1 MIYLL
6 IFVASLFVTYLI
18 RMYALKKSLLAT
30 VNERSS
36 HTTPT
41 PHGGGIAI
49 ALTWFGGL
57 IYLFTCKVLEP
68 SLFYAL
74 MCGSVLSLVSYADD
88 LYELSPKLRLLVQA
102 GVSVAGL
109 YALGGLERID
119 FGFWMIENPL
129 VTNTLAFLGIMWF
142 INLYNFLDGIDG
154 LERIDFGFWM
164 IENPLV
170 TNTLAFLGIM
180 WFINLYNFLDGI
192 DGYAGSE
199 AIFLGLSG
207 WFLFGGDHFLVLI
220 ASVAGFLVWNWHR
233 AKIFMGD
240 VGSTL
245 LGYTVA
251 IFALYYQNSGFSI
264 FIWIILFG
272 LFWFDATLTL
282 IRRYQNHEKLSQA
295 HRKHAYQRLV
305 QSGILHDRVVV
316 LALGINLVLV
326 ILGYSAFVQPS
337 NTMGYFV
344 VAVLVLYGA
353 MKSVDKRKKFE

>member
-1 MIYLL
+1 MIY
-6 IFVASLFVTYLI
+6 IFLFLCSLFLTYLI
-18 RMYALKKSLLAT
+18 RTYALKKSLLAT

-57 IYLFTCKVLEP
+57 IYLFTCKEIEP

-74 MCGSVLSLVSYADD
+74 MCGSLLSLVSYADD

-102 GVSVAGL
+102 MVSIAGL
-109 YALGGLERID
+109 YALGGLSCID
-119 FGFWMIENPL
+119 FGFWMLENPL
-129 VTNTLAFLGIMWF
+129 L
-142 INLYNFLDGIDG
+142 
-154 LERIDFGFWM
+154 
-164 IENPLV
+164 

-207 WFLFGGDHFLVLI
+207 WLLFSGDHFFVLI
-220 ASVAGFLVWNWHR
+220 ASVAGFLVWNWHK

-251 IFALYYQNSGFSI
+251 IFSIYYQNNGVSLFV
-264 FIWIILFG
+264 WIILFG

-282 IRRYQNHEKLSQA
+282 IRRYKNREKLSQA

-305 QSGILHDRVVV
+305 QSGMPHDRVVV
-316 LALGINLVLV
+316 FALGINLILV
-326 ILGYSAFVQPS
+326 ILGYSAFTQPS
-337 NTMGYFV
+337 NVIGYFT
-344 VAVLVLYGA
+344 VAVLVLYGT
-353 MKSVDKRKKFE
+353 MKIVDQRKKFE

>member
-1 MIYLL
+1 MTY
-6 IFVASLFVTYLI
+6 IFIFLSSLFLTYLI
-18 RMYALKKSLLAT
+18 RTYALKKSLLAK

-49 ALTWFGGL
+49 AVTWFFGL
-57 IYLFTCKVLEP
+57 IYLFTCKAIAP

-74 MCGSVLSLVSYADD
+74 VCGSLLSIVSYCDD
-88 LYELSPKLRLLVQA
+88 LYELSPKLRLFVQA
-102 GVSVAGL
+102 IVSMAGL
-109 YALGGLERID
+109 YALGGLSRID
-119 FGFWMIENPL
+119 FGFWMLENPL
-129 VTNTLAFLGIMWF
+129 ITNALAFF
-142 INLYNFLDGIDG
+142 
-154 LERIDFGFWM
+154 
-164 IENPLV
+164 
-170 TNTLAFLGIM
+170 GIM

-199 AIFLGLSG
+199 AIFLAMAG
-207 WFLFGGDHFLVLI
+207 WLLFGGDHFLILG
-220 ASVAGFLVWNWHR
+220 ASVAGFLVWNWHK

-245 LGYTVA
+245 LGYTIS
-251 IFALYYQNSGFSI
+251 IFALYYQNNGVSI
-264 FIWIILFG
+264 FVWLILFG

-282 IRRYQNHEKLSQA
+282 VRRYRNKEKLSLA

-305 QSGILHDRVVV
+305 QSGISHDYVVFF
-316 LALGINLVLV
+316 ALCINLVLL

-337 NTMGYFV
+337 GSMGYFT

-353 MKSVDKRKKFE
+353 MKIVDKRKKFE

>member
-1 MIYLL
+1 MIYLFL
-6 IFVASLFVTYLI
+6 FLFSLFLTYFI
-18 RMYALKKSLLAT
+18 RSFAVKKSLLALP
-30 VNERSS
+30 NERSS
-36 HTTPT
+36 HTVPT

-49 ALTWFGGL
+49 ALTWFLGL
-57 IYLFTCKVLEP
+57 IYLFTCRAIEP

-74 MCGSVLSLVSYADD
+74 VCGSLLSFVSYFDD

-129 VTNTLAFLGIMWF
+129 ITNA
-142 INLYNFLDGIDG
+142 
-154 LERIDFGFWM
+154 
-164 IENPLV
+164 
-170 TNTLAFLGIM
+170 LAFLGIM

-199 AIFLGLSG
+199 AIFLALSG
-207 WFLFGGDHFLVLI
+207 WLLFGGDHFLVLV
-220 ASVAGFLVWNWHR
+220 ASVAGFLVWNWHK

-245 LGYTVA
+245 LGYTMAV
-251 IFALYYQNSGFSI
+251 FALYYQNNGVSI
-264 FIWIILFG
+264 FVWLILFG

-282 IRRYQNHEKLSQA
+282 VRRYRNKEKLSLA

-305 QSGILHDRVVV
+305 QSGIPHDRVV
-316 LALGINLVLV
+316 LFALGINLVLL
-326 ILGYSAFVQPS
+326 ILGYSAFIQPIKV
-337 NTMGYFV
+337 MGYFML
-344 VAVLVLYGA
+344 AVLVLYGA
-353 MKSVDKRKKFE
+353 MKIVDKRKKFE

>member
-1 MIYLL
+1 MIYL
-6 IFVASLFVTYLI
+6 FMFASSLLLTYLI
-18 RMYALKKSLLAT
+18 RIYGLKKSLLAT

-49 ALTWFGGL
+49 ALSWFIGL
-57 IYLFTCKVLEP
+57 IYLFTCKALEP

-74 MCGSVLSLVSYADD
+74 MCGSVLSLVSYVDD

-102 GVSVAGL
+102 MVSIAGL
-109 YALGGLERID
+109 YALGGLSRID
-119 FGFWMIENPL
+119 FGFWVLENPL
-129 VTNTLAFLGIMWF
+129 LTNA
-142 INLYNFLDGIDG
+142 
-154 LERIDFGFWM
+154 
-164 IENPLV
+164 
-170 TNTLAFLGIM
+170 LAFLGIM

-199 AIFLGLSG
+199 AIFLAIAG
-207 WFLFGGDHFLVLI
+207 WLLFGGEHFILLI
-220 ASVAGFLVWNWHR
+220 ASVAGFLVWNWHK

-251 IFALYYQNSGFSI
+251 IFSIYYQNNGVSLFV
-264 FIWIILFG
+264 WIILFG

-282 IRRYQNHEKLSQA
+282 FRRYQNREKLSQA

-305 QSGILHDRVVV
+305 QSGVPHDRVVFY
-316 LALGINLVLV
+316 AIGINLILV
-326 ILGYSAFVQPS
+326 ILGYSALSHPAGVI
-337 NTMGYFV
+337 GYV
-344 VAVLVLYGA
+344 AVAVLVLYGA
-353 MKSVDKRKKFE
+353 MKIVDQRKKFE

>member
-1 MIYLL
+1 MIYVF
-6 IFVASLFVTYLI
+6 IFIASLFLTYFI
-18 RMYALKKSLLAT
+18 RFFALKKSLLAT

-57 IYLFTCKVLEP
+57 IYLFTCKEIEP

-102 GVSVAGL
+102 LVSVAGL
-109 YALGGLERID
+109 CALGGLERID
-119 FGFWMIENPL
+119 FGFWILENP
-129 VTNTLAFLGIMWF
+129 F
-142 INLYNFLDGIDG
+142 I
-154 LERIDFGFWM
+154 
-164 IENPLV
+164 

-199 AIFLGLSG
+199 AIFLAISG
-207 WFLFGGDHFLVLI
+207 WLLFGGEHFLFLI

-240 VGSTL
+240 VCSTL
-245 LGYTVA
+245 LGYTMA
-251 IFALYYQNSGFSI
+251 MFALYYQNNGVSLFV
-264 FIWIILFG
+264 WLILFG
-272 LFWFDATLTL
+272 LFWVDATLTL
-282 IRRYQNHEKLSQA
+282 LRRYRNHEKLSQA

-305 QSGILHDRVVV
+305 QSGISHDRVVFF
-316 LALGINLVLV
+316 ALGINLVLL
-326 ILGYSAFVQPS
+326 ILGYSAFTQPS
-337 NTMGYFV
+337 NAMGYFM
-344 VAVLVLYGA
+344 VAILVLYGA
-353 MKSVDKRKKFE
+353 MKMVDKRKKFE

>member
-1 MIYLL
+1 MIYLF
-6 IFVASLFVTYLI
+6 IFMASLFLTYLI
-18 RMYALKKSLLAT
+18 RTYALKKSLLAT

-49 ALTWFGGL
+49 AVTWFLGL
-57 IYLFTCKVLEP
+57 VYLFTCKEIEP
-68 SLFYAL
+68 TLFYAL
-74 MCGSVLSLVSYADD
+74 LCGSLLSVVSYFDD

-109 YALGGLERID
+109 YALGGLEQID

-129 VTNTLAFLGIMWF
+129 ITN
-142 INLYNFLDGIDG
+142 
-154 LERIDFGFWM
+154 
-164 IENPLV
+164 V
-170 TNTLAFLGIM
+170 LAFLGIM

-199 AIFLGLSG
+199 AIFLAIAG
-207 WFLFGGDHFLVLI
+207 WLLFGGDHFLILV

-282 IRRYQNHEKLSQA
+282 IRRYKNHEKLSQA

-305 QSGILHDRVVV
+305 QSGILHDRVVFF
-316 LALGINLVLV
+316 ALGINLVLL
-326 ILGYSAFVQPS
+326 ILGYSAFIQPS
-337 NTMGYFV
+337 NVMGYLM

-353 MKSVDKRKKFE
+353 MKIVDKRKKFE

>member
-1 MIYLL
+1 MIYFFIFMTSLL
-6 IFVASLFVTYLI
+6 LTYLI
-18 RMYALKKSLLAT
+18 RIYALKKSLLAT

-49 ALTWFGGL
+49 ALSWFIGL

-74 MCGSVLSLVSYADD
+74 MCGSVLSLVSYFDD
-88 LYELSPKLRLLVQA
+88 LYELSPRLRLLVQA
-102 GVSVAGL
+102 LVSLAGI
-109 YALGGLERID
+109 YALGGLSRID
-119 FGFWMIENPL
+119 FGFWVLENPL
-129 VTNTLAFLGIMWF
+129 LTNAF
-142 INLYNFLDGIDG
+142 
-154 LERIDFGFWM
+154 
-164 IENPLV
+164 
-170 TNTLAFLGIM
+170 AFFGIM

-199 AIFLGLSG
+199 AIFLAIAG
-207 WFLFGGDHFLVLI
+207 WLLFGGEHFVLLI
-220 ASVAGFLVWNWHR
+220 ASVAGFLVWNWHK

-251 IFALYYQNSGFSI
+251 IFALYYQNNGVSLFV
-264 FIWIILFG
+264 WVILFG

-282 IRRYQNHEKLSQA
+282 FRRYQNHEKLSQA

-305 QSGILHDRVVV
+305 QSGMPHDRVVFF
-316 LALGINLVLV
+316 AMGINLILV
-326 ILGYSAFVQPS
+326 ILGYSAFCHPAGVI
-337 NTMGYFV
+337 GYFA

-353 MKSVDKRKKFE
+353 VKIVDQRKKFE

>member
-1 MIYLL
+1 MIYLSIL
-6 IFVASLFVTYLI
+6 MASFLLTYLI
-18 RMYALKKSLLAT
+18 RIYALKKSLLAS

-36 HTTPT
+36 HITPT

-49 ALTWFGGL
+49 ALTWFLGL
-57 IYLFTCKVLEP
+57 VYLFTCKEIEP

-74 MCGSVLSLVSYADD
+74 MCGSVLSFVSYFDD

-102 GVSVAGL
+102 GVSIAGL

-119 FGFWMIENPL
+119 FGFWMIENPFI
-129 VTNTLAFLGIMWF
+129 TNA
-142 INLYNFLDGIDG
+142 
-154 LERIDFGFWM
+154 
-164 IENPLV
+164 
-170 TNTLAFLGIM
+170 LAFLGIM

-199 AIFLGLSG
+199 AIFLAIAG
-207 WFLFGGDHFLVLI
+207 WLLFGGGHFFVLA
-220 ASVAGFLVWNWHR
+220 ASVAGFLVWNWHK

-251 IFALYYQNSGFSI
+251 IFSIYYQNSGFSI

-282 IRRYQNHEKLSQA
+282 LRRYRSHEKLSQA
-295 HRKHAYQRLV
+295 HRKHVYQRLV
-305 QSGILHDRVVV
+305 QSGVSHDRVVF
-316 LALGINLVLV
+316 LALGVNLVLV

-337 NTMGYFV
+337 NTMGYFMV
-344 VAVLVLYGA
+344 TILALYGV
-353 MKSVDKRKKFE
+353 MKMVDQRKKFE

>member
-1 MIYLL
+1 MIYL
-6 IFVASLFVTYLI
+6 FMFASSLLLTYLI
-18 RMYALKKSLLAT
+18 RIYALKKSLLAT

-49 ALTWFGGL
+49 AVTWFVGL
-57 IYLFTCKVLEP
+57 LYLFTCKALEP

-74 MCGSVLSLVSYADD
+74 MCGSVLSLVSYVDD

-109 YALGGLERID
+109 YALGGLSRID
-119 FGFWMIENPL
+119 FGFWMIDNPF
-129 VTNTLAFLGIMWF
+129 VTNI
-142 INLYNFLDGIDG
+142 
-154 LERIDFGFWM
+154 
-164 IENPLV
+164 
-170 TNTLAFLGIM
+170 LAFLGIM

-199 AIFLGLSG
+199 AIFLAIAG
-207 WFLFGGDHFLVLI
+207 WLLFGGEHFILLI
-220 ASVAGFLVWNWHR
+220 ASVAGFLVWNWHK

-245 LGYTVA
+245 LGYTVV
-251 IFALYYQNSGFSI
+251 IFALYYQNNGVSLFV
-264 FIWIILFG
+264 WVILFG

-282 IRRYQNHEKLSQA
+282 FRRYQNHEKLSQA

-305 QSGILHDRVVV
+305 QSGVPHDRVVFY
-316 LALGINLVLV
+316 AMGINLILV
-326 ILGYSAFVQPS
+326 ILGYSALSHPAGII
-337 NTMGYFV
+337 GYV
-344 VAVLVLYGA
+344 AVAVLVLYGA
-353 MKSVDKRKKFE
+353 MKIVDQRKKFE

>member
-1 MIYLL
+1 MIY
-6 IFVASLFVTYLI
+6 IFLFLCSLFLTYLI
-18 RMYALKKSLLAT
+18 RIYAIKKSLLAK

-49 ALTWFGGL
+49 AITWFLGL
-57 IYLFTCKVLEP
+57 VYLFTCKEIEP

-102 GVSVAGL
+102 LVSVAGL
-109 YALGGLERID
+109 CALGGLERID
-119 FGFWMIENPL
+119 FGFWILENP
-129 VTNTLAFLGIMWF
+129 F
-142 INLYNFLDGIDG
+142 I
-154 LERIDFGFWM
+154 
-164 IENPLV
+164 

-199 AIFLGLSG
+199 AIFLAISG
-207 WFLFGGDHFLVLI
+207 WLLFGGEHFLFLI

-245 LGYTVA
+245 LGYTMA
-251 IFALYYQNSGFSI
+251 IFALYYQNNGVSLFV
-264 FIWIILFG
+264 WLILFG

-282 IRRYQNHEKLSQA
+282 LRRYRNHEKLSQA

-305 QSGILHDRVVV
+305 QSGISHDRVVFF
-316 LALGINLVLV
+316 ALGINLVLL
-326 ILGYSAFVQPS
+326 ILGYSAFTQPS
-337 NTMGYFV
+337 NAMGYFM
-344 VAVLVLYGA
+344 VAILVLYGA
-353 MKSVDKRKKFE
+353 MKMVDKRKKFE